1 MYLCQKSHATLYQL
15 AGSQQSSDGV
25 ICSEAHSRYA
35 YSETKSAGFII
46 PGHPDYRHSS
56 ANVAHTRALTFLQ
69 KHLGG
74 PYFDLEKIWEEHTE
88 YEFAFRSVARTMGT
102 MVQEPYVNNVPTV
115 SRGCSP

>member
-1 MYLCQKSHATLYQL
+1 MPIQKPSQL
-15 AGSQQSSDGV
+15 VSLSLDIPIIV
-25 ICSEAHSRYA
+25 IHR
-35 YSETKSAGFII
+35 
-46 PGHPDYRHSS
+46 PMWHML
-56 ANVAHTRALTFLQ
+56 NFLK

-88 YEFAFRSVARTMGT
+88 YEFAVRSVARTMGP